1 MKAAKQR
8 SAWAHCVAYGGVPR
22 LTGGHDQNIRQL
34 KSFLRESP
42 RPGRRHVDDSDA
54 DQSPADEAASDP
66 ESEPGPEPLVP
77 AVEDEPSSES
87 RASAGPSSPEAEEEG
102 VENASPSESSQGDS
116 LTART
121 LRLGECSS
129 GSESCVSESSDHRDS
144 QVKDSWMGK
153 AMSQITRQTMAA
165 EAWERKLENLI
176 LDIKFDLQEQL
187 HAVME
192 GSEWD
197 QYSEWCKGI
206 LTAHGDSVYSKLAD
220 AGHFKRW
227 IFRQKSEP
235 AEEKGLWS
243 GDEMIGISWG

>member
-1 MKAAKQR
+1 MKLAAYEGCKAKKCTGALR
-8 SAWAHCVAYGGVPR
+8 SLWR
-22 LTGGHDQNIRQL
+22 SSKTGGHDQNIRQL

-197 QYSEWCKGI
+197 QYSE
-206 LTAHGDSVYSKLAD
+206 
-220 AGHFKRW
+220 
-227 IFRQKSEP
+227 
-235 AEEKGLWS
+235 
-243 GDEMIGISWG
+243 